1 MTPRIPARSKL
12 PRLRA
17 TAFATCAATVALGAF
32 VPAAF
37 AGHTTRPGRTP
48 GGCPGENLPPGF
60 PCIPHVPAPSVVTV
74 ASVSPTSAT
83 FQADPG
89 SGFQARV
96 ISVIG
101 PHNVSPVY
109 LYPSEFSVPFTLSG
123 LSVSGL
129 VPDSTYIATVVRFR
143 YTDPKTGKTGD
154 VQSPGT
160 TVTFHTPAA

>member
-1 MTPRIPARSKL
+1 MVSGLPARSKV
-12 PRLRA
+12 PRL
-17 TAFATCAATVALGAF
+17 TAAALATCVASVALGAF

-37 AGHTTRPGRTP
+37 AGRATRPAPKP
-48 GGCPGENLPPGF
+48 GGCLGENLPPGF

-83 FQADPG
+83 FLADPG
-89 SGFQARV
+89 SAYQARV

-109 LYPSEFSVPFTLSG
+109 LYPSEFSIPFTLSG
-123 LSVSGL
+123 LSVYGL
-129 VPDSTYIATVVRFR
+129 VPNSTYTATVVRFR
-143 YTDPKTGKTGD
+143 FRDPKTGTTQD

-160 TVTFHTPAA
+160 NVTFHTPAA